1 MACGVPVIGSSSGA
15 IPERI
20 GDAGLIFPEGNALQ
34 LADKIQMLIADMQL
48 RKDLFFPGTY
58 PREQNYSLKKWQ
70 KLNQHLSEVM
80 QNAHR
85 D

>member
-1 MACGVPVIGSSSGA
+1 MAWGPRDRLQQRRDT
-15 IPERI
+15 ELI

-48 RKDLFFPGTY
+48 RKDLSFRG
-58 PREQNYSLKKWQ
+58 RIRVEQNYSAEKVAK